1 MNDKIEIAVSI
12 LTSLLTGGFILF
24 FIENQNAE
32 KDVVSRFNAIIKP
45 FYNKLTKYLIYV
57 NWSKSVIQYDNPK
70 TAYISDL
77 ISIIDELSRI
87 AGTSIIS
94 GSDIPVMKAK
104 SIDNLCEKIN
114 HIWYL
119 YDKGWI
125 VRDHISIDKGNGY
138 TYWENLIRESLT
150 AYNVKYTNSFVDIN
164 LLPNVSGE
172 FYVDVWQPVQ
182 NITYEYEYWQK
193 KRQISQYF
201 LLGSIVLLILS
212 LIVILLFS
220 SIIGCNIINYIT
232 VFCCCIFGYDIYELV
247 KIKNL
252 SNKLFY

>member
-32 KDVVSRFNAIIKP
+32 KEVVSRFNSIMKP

-70 TAYISDL
+70 TAYISEL
-77 ISIIDELSRI
+77 IPIMDELSRM

-94 GSDIPVMKAK
+94 GSDIPVMKAIH
-104 SIDNLCEKIN
+104 IDKLCEKIN
-114 HIWYL
+114 QIWTV

-138 TYWENLIRESLT
+138 DYWVNLIKESLT
-150 AYNVKYTNSFVDIN
+150 AYNPKYNNMEIN
-164 LLPNVSGE
+164 IDLLPKVSGE
-172 FYVDVWQPVQ
+172 FYVEVWQPVQ

-193 KRQISQYF
+193 KRRFSHYF
-201 LLGSIVLLILS
+201 LLSSIVLMILA

-220 SIIGCNIINYIT
+220 SIIGCTIINYIT